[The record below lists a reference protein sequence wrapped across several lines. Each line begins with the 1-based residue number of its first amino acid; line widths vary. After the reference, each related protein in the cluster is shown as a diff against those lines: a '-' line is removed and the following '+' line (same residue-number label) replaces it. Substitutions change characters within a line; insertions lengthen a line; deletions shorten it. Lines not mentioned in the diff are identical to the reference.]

1 MYCSYFGEMARY
13 FTREGVEASR
23 ELMLLYVT
31 LRAVMHGKMTLPL
44 VRVIYE
50 LRLML
55 IEGEMVELFQCLHCG
70 TKEVNTVYLQAGGLL
85 CPACAAK
92 DKTTKDAYPLQL
104 SSDALYTLQY
114 ILTSEWSKLYAFGV
128 SEEVLRELTHF
139 MKRYLGRYLP
149 HQFKSEAFLK

>member
-1 MYCSYFGEMARY
+1 MSG
-13 FTREGVEASR
+13 
-23 ELMLLYVT
+23 
-31 LRAVMHGKMTLPL
+31 LR
-44 VRVIYE
+44 R
-50 LRLML
+50 
-55 IEGEMVELFQCLHCG
+55 Q
-70 TKEVNTVYLQAGGLL
+70 
-85 CPACAAK
+85 
-92 DKTTKDAYPLQL
+92 DAYPLQL